1 MPSVFCDQCG
11 HQNAEDARFCA
22 RCGRQLGRAAAGD
35 SGVSDQTST
44 LAIGGLD
51 VDELDEEAAEIVEEL
66 PAGFALLVVQRGPNA
81 GSRFL
86 LDQEVTTAGRHPDS
100 DIFLDDVTVSR
111 KHATFTRTPSGYVVA
126 DAGSLNGTYLNRERI
141 ESAPLGSGDEVQ
153 IGKFRLLFFT
163 SVAGGAQ

>member
-11 HQNAEDARFCA
+11 HQNPDDARFCA
-22 RCGRQLGRAAAGD
+22 RCGRQLGRDAARAG
-35 SGVSDQTST
+35 GAADQTST
-44 LAIGGLD
+44 LSLAGVDVDDLGEEAADI
-51 VDELDEEAAEIVEEL
+51 VDEL
-66 PAGFALLVVQRGPNA
+66 PTGFALLVVQRGPNA

-111 KHATFTRTPSGYVVA
+111 KHATFSRTPDGYTIT

-141 ESAPLGSGDEVQ
+141 DAAPLGNGDEVQ

-163 SVAGGAQ
+163 SVAGGSQ

>member
-1 MPSVFCDQCG
+1 MPSVFCSRCG
-11 HQNAEDARFCA
+11 HQNPEDARFCA
-22 RCGRQLGRAAAGD
+22 RCGTALERDAATG
-35 SGVSDQTST
+35 GVAADQTST
-44 LAIGGLD
+44 LAIAGVETEDPDD
-51 VDELDEEAAEIVEEL
+51 VTAEIIDEL
-66 PAGFALLVVQRGPNA
+66 PTGFALLVVQRGPNA

-111 KHATFTRTPSGYVVA
+111 KHATFTRTPSGYIVS

-141 ESAPLGSGDEVQ
+141 ESAPVGNGDEVQ

-163 SVAGGAQ
+163 SVAGGNP

>member
-1 MPSVFCDQCG
+1 MPSVFCSRCG
-11 HQNAEDARFCA
+11 HQNPEDARFCA
-22 RCGRQLGRAAAGD
+22 RCGTELARDEAATGGAA
-35 SGVSDQTST
+35 DQTST
-44 LAIGGLD
+44 LAIAGMEGDDPDD
-51 VDELDEEAAEIVEEL
+51 VTAEIIDEL
-66 PAGFALLVVQRGPNA
+66 PTGFALLVVQRGPNA

-111 KHATFTRTPSGYVVA
+111 KHATFTRTPSGYIVS

-141 ESAPLGSGDEVQ
+141 ESAALGNGDEVQ

-163 SVAGGAQ
+163 SVAGGGQ

>member
-11 HQNAEDARFCA
+11 HQNPEDARFCA
-22 RCGRQLGRAAAGD
+22 RCGSQLGRPAAR
-35 SGVSDQTST
+35 SGGAADQTST
-44 LAIGGLD
+44 LAIAVID
-51 VDELDEEAAEIVEEL
+51 VDDLDDEAAEIIDEL
-66 PAGFALLVVQRGPNA
+66 PTGFALLVVQRGPNA

-111 KHATFTRTPSGYVVA
+111 KHAIFTRTTDGYTVT

-141 ESAPLGSGDEVQ
+141 ESAPLGNGDEVQ
-153 IGKFRLLFFT
+153 IGKFRLLFFP
-163 SVAGGAQ
+163 SVAGGGR